1 MGKRDKEFWR
11 SAIKNNATFDK
22 YYNRLVELA
31 ISTFKWKNLPDTVN
45 ERFLELILFSN
56 GSAVF
61 FKEPTLGYLGLRM
74 AWNGRLNIYREPTK
88 RRAYADNGFNMQLDE
103 NNSVIIWN
111 NFLHTNS
118 MQEVVSY
125 ALMLADLECAID
137 VNAKAQKTPILLA
150 CDEDQRLTLQNL
162 YMKYDGNQPFI
173 CGEKSIKP
181 DSIKAINTQAPY
193 VADRLY
199 MLKTEIWNEALT
211 FLGIPNVNISKKER
225 LITDEV
231 DRLQGGTLASR
242 QSRLKMRQT
251 AAEQINKMFG
261 LELEVEFESEGG
273 IEELNVPEE
282 NVKVSDIV
290 RA

>member
-31 ISTFKWKNLPDTVN
+31 ISTFEWKNLPDTVN
-45 ERFLELILFSN
+45 ERFLELILFGN

-61 FKEPTLGYLGLRM
+61 FKDDTLGYLALRM
-74 AWNGRLNIYREPTK
+74 MWNGKLNIYREPTK
-88 RRAYADNGFNMQLDE
+88 RRAYADNGFNIQLDE
-103 NNSVIIWN
+103 SNSVIIWN

-150 CDEDQRLTLQNL
+150 CDEDQRLTLENL
-162 YMKYDGNQPFI
+162 YMKYTGNQPFI

-231 DRLQGGTLASR
+231 DRLQGGTLANR
-242 QSRLKMRQT
+242 QSRLKMRQI
-251 AAEQINKMFG
+251 AAEQINKMFN
-261 LELEVEFESEGG
+261 LNIEVQFRSDGG
-273 IEELNVPEE
+273 IEELDIPNE
-282 NVKVSDIV
+282 NVSITDMV
-290 RA
+290 RT

>member
-11 SAIKNNATFDK
+11 SAVKNNVTFDK

-31 ISTFKWKNLPDTVN
+31 ISTFEWKNLPDTVN
-45 ERFLELILFSN
+45 ERFLELILFGN

-61 FKEPTLGYLGLRM
+61 FKDETLGYLGLRM
-74 AWNGRLNIYREPTK
+74 MWNGKLNIYREPTK
-88 RRAYADNGFNMQLDE
+88 RRAYADNGFNIQLDE
-103 NNSVIIWN
+103 SNSVIIWN

-118 MQEVVSY
+118 MREVESY

-150 CDEDQRLTLQNL
+150 CDEDQRLTLENL
-162 YMKYDGNQPFI
+162 YMKYTGNQPFI

-199 MLKTEIWNEALT
+199 TLKTEIWNEALT

-242 QSRLKMRQT
+242 QSRLKMRQI
-251 AAEQINKMFG
+251 AAEQINKMFN
-261 LELEVEFESEGG
+261 LNIEVQFRSDGG
-273 IEELNVPEE
+273 IEELDIPDE
-282 NVKVSDIV
+282 NIKVTDMV
-290 RA
+290 RT